1 MINLA
6 IYLKD
11 LTFINDGNQSKIK
24 GLINVEKLRMMA
36 NSVQEITQ
44 LGATAYEFEKKPAI
58 LNYLEKPYIERDLNK
73 LKEQAT
79 QLEQQ

>member
-1 MINLA
+1 VFHIA

-24 GLINVEKLRMMA
+24 GLVNVEKLRMMA

-44 LGATAYEFEKKPAI
+44 LGAIPYEFEKKPAI
-58 LNYLEKPYIERDLNK
+58 LNYLEKPYIERNLNK

-79 QLEQQ
+79 LLEQQ